1 MDLWTLRFLSWFRTY
16 LPLWWEFIL
25 TVPAFATLAK
35 GLLQCWASVAEEL
48 AGEDQGK
55 NVPNDIE
62 YLSLLHVPGN
72 QVSHFFPERAH
83 IFTNVE
89 EAFFCCP

>member
-1 MDLWTLRFLSWFRTY
+1 MQT
-16 LPLWWEFIL
+16 
-25 TVPAFATLAK
+25 
-35 GLLQCWASVAEEL
+35 WASVAEEL

-55 NVPNDIE
+55 NVLNDIE

-83 IFTNVE
+83 IFTNVPI
-89 EAFFCCP
+89 EAFFVALDVLGLIEFNQAFSFLT